1 MAHIFQVWVFV
12 GFVVV
17 VVVPPIE
24 EGLQIWQKYQEN
36 KSMSDKQNLV
46 TEDSFISEGHQG
58 LSKREKLVL
67 KISLK
72 RSKINI

>member
-58 LSKREKLVL
+58 LSKREKE
-67 KISLK
+67 S
-72 RSKINI
+72 SF